1 MLIPSPQIRDSIG
14 GMQALDSTG
23 EFWLPGPHGVK
34 QYGRLIFDP
43 VDGTTLTLADSLV
56 ERMSNGEEHEKEGGM
71 RRRILGYINYGNYR
85 QQVTLIDSV
94 HTSRSLYKP
103 NVTLIGGHFERDEET
118 SFESVIVRLRDAAP
132 WVNREAI
139 TVDDDSP
146 VDGVDRRDLACRLDV
161 PEGSHARFSRG
172 EIALDFRWSR
182 EDVELEGFAVKY
194 WPEFAIEYDQQT
206 SLSEIIEDAGNLQSL
221 SSLCVD
227 RSDAFISLRVYRSD
241 HPETN
246 INGLPFDGTRRPIE
260 LKARMHEPGRQLKAK
275 RLEAHR
281 VVIPLDDFGGVEA
294 VATWLDRV
302 PGIAPIVGS
311 LLTMRAQSI
320 YSENRFLNVA
330 SATEG
335 LHRALVGR
343 GRYMP
348 QATFDKL
355 RRAIRAQMVPPEH
368 HEWFTNVMAHANDFD
383 LDRRLKDLVA
393 ELGGLS
399 PFLVGEDAML
409 WAKAVKKARNNL
421 THLDENR
428 QSFDGSD
435 LYWLAESLFQ
445 VTRLCLLTRTG
456 LSADRLPK
464 IVRHIYGWSD
474 IGRLERA
481 VQRITGQ
488 PATT

>member
-1 MLIPSPQIRDSIG
+1 
-14 GMQALDSTG
+14 MQALDSTG

-34 QYGRLIFDP
+34 QYGRLVFDP
-43 VDGTTLTLADSLV
+43 VDGTTLTLADPLV
-56 ERMSNGEEHEKEGGM
+56 ERTPNGEEHEKSGGM
-71 RRRILGYINYGNYR
+71 RRRILGHIDYGNYR
-85 QQVTLIDSV
+85 QQVTLVDSV
-94 HTSRSLYKP
+94 RTNRKLYRP
-103 NVTLIGGHFERDEET
+103 NAILIGGHFDSDEET
-118 SFESVIVRLRDAAP
+118 AFESVIVRLRDAAP

-139 TVDDDSP
+139 AIDDDSP
-146 VDGVDRRDLACRLDV
+146 VDGVDRRVLVCRLDV
-161 PEGSHARFSRG
+161 PGGSQARFSRG

-182 EDVELEGFAVKY
+182 EDVELESFAVRH
-194 WPEFAIEYDQQT
+194 WPEFAIEYDKQT
-206 SLSEIIEDAGNLQSL
+206 SLSEIIEDAGSLQSL

-246 INGLPFDGTRRPIE
+246 INGVPFDSTRRPIE
-260 LKARMHEPGRQLKAK
+260 LKARMHEPGQQLKAK

-281 VVIPLDDFGGVEA
+281 VVIPLDDFGGIKA
-294 VATWLDRV
+294 IATWLDRV

-311 LLTMRAQSI
+311 VLTMRAQSI

-330 SATEG
+330 SAAEG
-335 LHRALVGR
+335 LHRAFAGR

-355 RRAIRAQMVPPEH
+355 RRAIREQMVPPEH
-368 HEWFTNVMAHANDFD
+368 HEWFTNVMAHANDLD
-383 LDRRLKDLVA
+383 LDRRLNDLVA
-393 ELGGLS
+393 ELGDLAHL
-399 PFLVGEDAML
+399 LVGEDVML
-409 WAKAVKKARNNL
+409 WIKAVKKARNNL
-421 THLDENR
+421 THLDEDR
-428 QSFDGSD
+428 QHFDGSD

-445 VTRLCLLTRTG
+445 VTRLCLLTRAG

-474 IGRLERA
+474 IGPLERA

-488 PATT
+488 SATT